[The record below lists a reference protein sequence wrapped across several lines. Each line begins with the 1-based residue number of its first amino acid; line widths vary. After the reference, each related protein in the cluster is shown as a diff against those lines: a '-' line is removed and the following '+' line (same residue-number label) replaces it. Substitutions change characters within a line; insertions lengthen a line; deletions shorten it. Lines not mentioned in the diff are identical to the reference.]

1 MDPYASSVYRQNFEN
16 NNSDD
21 NTLIEA
27 DILDLCAVRDV
38 PHDTDILTGGF
49 PCQPFSARGKQR
61 GSSAS
66 SIVVVFDAALD
77 G

>member
-1 MDPYASSVYRQNFEN
+1 MDPYASSVYRRNFEN

-27 DILDLCAVRDV
+27 DILDLCAVRDI
-38 PHDTDILTGGF
+38 PHGTDILTGGF

-61 GSSAS
+61 G
-66 SIVVVFDAALD
+66 FHDDRGQL
-77 G
+77 